1 MLSHRFKRFRRAAF
15 SRLALSWPRGVA
27 FLPCTSP
34 MSSVTYGNA
43 QAKDILII
51 FLPGLG
57 DVAEEFEVHGFVKAV
72 TDSGLPADALCVDAH
87 YGYYARRSVIDR
99 LAHDIVLPARQR
111 GYRELWLVGISM
123 GGFGALSYLVHH
135 AQHVERAVV
144 LAPYLG
150 EEKLMREIVQGV
162 LEDEGDGLGTLLHL
176 RLEQLV
182 NADVAGIGGRGGIPV
197 HEQLVALSL
206 A

>member
-1 MLSHRFKRFRRAAF
+1 MASRTPMSHRFRRFRRTAA
-15 SRLALSWPRGVA
+15 SRLALFSAHGVA

-34 MSSVTYGNA
+34 MSSVAYGTA

-57 DVAEEFEVHGFVKAV
+57 DVAEEFEVRGFVNAV
-72 TDSGLPADALCVDAH
+72 ADSGLPADALAVDAH
-87 YGYYARRSVIDR
+87 YGYYARRSIIDR
-99 LAHDIVLPARQR
+99 LAHDIVLPARRR

-135 AQHVERAVV
+135 VQHVERAVV

-150 EEKLMREIVQGV
+150 EAKLIRELADVQGE
-162 LEDEGDGLGTLLHL
+162 L
-176 RLEQLV
+176 
-182 NADVAGIGGRGGIPV
+182 
-197 HEQLVALSL
+197 
-206 A
+206 